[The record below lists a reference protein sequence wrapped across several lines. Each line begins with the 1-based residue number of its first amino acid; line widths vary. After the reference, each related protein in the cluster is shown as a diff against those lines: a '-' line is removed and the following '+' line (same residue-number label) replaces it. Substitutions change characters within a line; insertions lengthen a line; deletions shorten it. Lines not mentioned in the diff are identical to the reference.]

1 MKKRNIIIIITVIL
15 VIISLIVI
23 GNLNRNETE
32 KDDKVRI
39 VTSFYPM
46 YIMALNVTEGIE
58 NVEVENMADNQV
70 GCIHDYTLTTSDLKK
85 FENADIFI
93 ENGYGIENFSEKIIN
108 SYPNVKIIE
117 ASNSIEDIIT
127 EESGEINAHFWTSID
142 NYILQVRK
150 IADRL
155 KELDNANE
163 AKYEEN
169 VSEYIIKL
177 ENLKTKYKNQLQNIN
192 GKKVVSLNEAFS
204 YLFKFVGIEEE
215 LILTD
220 HEQSALSAE
229 QVKNVIDMMNNEN
242 IKTIIIA
249 ENDDE
254 QNATATAIA
263 NETGAKIY
271 RLKDGMSG
279 DGLTDSYI
287 DIMED
292 NLETLTSVE

>member
-1 MKKRNIIIIITVIL
+1 MKKRNIIIILAIIL
-15 VIISLIVI
+15 VIVLLIVI

-46 YIMALNVTEGIE
+46 YIMTLNITEGVE

-85 FENADIFI
+85 FENADIFV
-93 ENGYGIENFSEKIIN
+93 ENGYGIENFSNNIKE

-117 ASNSIEDIIT
+117 SASKITDTIE
-127 EESGEINAHFWTSID
+127 EHEEINAHFWTSID
-142 NYILQVRK
+142 NYILQVRE

-169 VSEYIIKL
+169 VSEYITKL
-177 ENLKTKYKNQLQNIN
+177 ENLKTKYKNELQNLN

-215 LILTD
+215 LISTD

-229 QVKNVIDMMNNEN
+229 QVKNVIDIMNNEN

-254 QNATATAIA
+254 QNATAIA

-279 DGLTDSYI
+279 DGSINSYI
-287 DIMED
+287 DVMED
-292 NLETLTSVE
+292 NLETLTSIE

>member
-169 VSEYIIKL
+169 VSEYIKKL
-177 ENLKTKYKNQLQNIN
+177 ENLKTKHKNQLQNIN

-215 LILTD
+215 LISTD

-254 QNATATAIA
+254 QNATAIA